1 MENQPSIAIHE
12 SKDSEKVVRFLNL
25 NVESLSEFCSVN
37 YAKSIIAAQ
46 DNGSVYGVYFTA
58 SGRIRANFI

>member
-1 MENQPSIAIHE
+1 MENQLSIAIHE

-37 YAKSIIAAQ
+37 YAKSIIQAQ
-46 DNGSVYGVYFTA
+46 ENGSVHGVYFTP
-58 SGRIRANFI
+58 SGRIRASFI